1 MSPVQALGWGAA
13 VRLLRWL
20 PMIAGLI
27 VLDRVHGVKGLVFG
41 VVAAI
46 DVAALCVLIHNRLTG
61 NVDRPVP
68 DPAWFEAL
76 LVWANVSVVLA
87 LQVAL
92 GDPGGT
98 VGRVAAVLAGLALGT
113 LGSELVAARRAA
125 AAPPGLL
132 R

>member
-1 MSPVQALGWGAA
+1 MSPMEALCWGAA

-20 PMIAGLI
+20 PMMAGLI
-27 VLDRVHGVKGLVFG
+27 VLDHVQGVKGLVFG

-46 DVAALCVLIHNRLTG
+46 DVAALSQLIHNRLTRTA
-61 NVDRPVP
+61 DRPVP
-68 DPAWFEAL
+68 DPTWFEAL
-76 LVWANVSVVLA
+76 LVWANVSAVLL

-92 GDPGGT
+92 GDPGGA
-98 VGRVAAVLAGLALGT
+98 VGRVAAVLTGLALGT

-125 AAPPGLL
+125 AGSPGLL

>member
-1 MSPVQALGWGAA
+1 
-13 VRLLRWL
+13 
-20 PMIAGLI
+20 
-27 VLDRVHGVKGLVFG
+27 VFG

-46 DVAALCVLIHNRLTG
+46 DVAALCVLIHNRLTR
-61 NVDRPVP
+61 NVDRQVP

-98 VGRVAAVLAGLALGT
+98 VGRVAAVLAGLAFGT